1 MSNTKLTKEEVKSIR
16 ELQDSRDVIIVELGN
31 IEAYFAEVKVRKE
44 ELLLELKSLKEKDQE
59 VGKALSDKY
68 GNGSIDLAKEEFI
81 PGE

>member
-1 MSNTKLTKEEVKSIR
+1 MTNTKLTKEEVENIK
-16 ELQDSRDVIIVELGN
+16 ELQSSRDVIIVELGN

-44 ELLLELKSLKEKDQE
+44 ELFLELKNLKDKDQV